1 LKSTKP
7 SRLREAL
14 QSLPAT
20 LDETYERMLMQIAEG
35 DRSDALTVLRWLA
48 FEHRAHRSLTLNE
61 IAEACIVDPSGDG
74 VVEVDD
80 RGGTEDILK
89 ILAGLVIAEDTRV
102 RLAHFS
108 VKEYLVSERILRAKL
123 ATSISRKAGSIDSLH
138 RAA

>member
-1 LKSTKP
+1 
-7 SRLREAL
+7 
-14 QSLPAT
+14 
-20 LDETYERMLMQIAEG
+20 
-35 DRSDALTVLRWLA
+35 
-48 FEHRAHRSLTLNE
+48 LNE